1 MKKEINFGIGFIT
14 GRPNVC
20 EIINHYYK
28 YILEQVE
35 ELDAKVNFTFYILY
49 DLNYMNT
56 KAEDFYKI
64 DPEVH
69 KYMTIKY
76 LTPEYV
82 VQEKKTVMEKHNLT
96 QAEADLLIGT
106 GYAKAR
112 NSILYQALSDG
123 IDYLLF
129 WDDDEYPLASVKDG
143 ANTHWLKQKNVLQH
157 IKYIEDVDITYGY
170 RCGLMNPFPFVEYSD
185 IITESVYKDF
195 IKALE
200 NDVVSWNKVQY
211 MVKNESGIEYAD
223 EQIALGNKGL
233 EEINDIGIN
242 SVAFGS
248 GICLNLSHLD
258 KIPAFY
264 NPPEARGE
272 DTFFSCTLA
281 YTGAKTLKIPTY
293 HFHDGFLKYKFLM
306 DDKFPNKLRKIT
318 SKDEEIESRFLK
330 TAIGWTRYKP
340 LLYYIWNKNTYRE
353 IMDEAKQKFRENAA
367 KVSTAF
373 KNCDL
378 TCLAD
383 ILEEYD
389 KNVKKHYKEYID
401 TNKIWNKIK
410 FDIKQ
415 K

>member
-35 ELDAKVNFTFYILY
+35 ELDTKVNFTFYILY

-69 KYMTIKY
+69 EYITIKY
-76 LTPEYV
+76 LTPECV
-82 VQEKKTVMEKHNLT
+82 MQEKKTVMEKHNLT
-96 QAEADLLIGT
+96 QDEANLLIGT

-112 NSILYQALSDG
+112 NSILYQALTDH

-129 WDDDEYPLASVKDG
+129 WDDDEYPLASIKDR
-143 ANTHWLKQKNVLQH
+143 ANTRWLKQKNVLQH
-157 IKYIEDVDITYGY
+157 IKYIEDADITYGY

-185 IITESVYKDF
+185 IITESVYRDF

-200 NDVVSWNKVQY
+200 NDVVSWNKAQY
-211 MVKNESGIEYAD
+211 MLKNESGIEYAD
-223 EQIALGNKGL
+223 EQIALGNSGL
-233 EEINDIGIN
+233 EEVHDIGIN

-281 YTGAKTLKIPTY
+281 YNGAKVLKIPTY

-318 SKDEEIESRFLK
+318 SKDDEIESRFLK

-340 LLYYIWNKNTYRE
+340 LLYYIWDKNTYRE
-353 IMDEAKQKFRENAA
+353 TMDEAKQKFRENAA

-383 ILEEYD
+383 ILEKYD
-389 KNVKKHYKEYID
+389 KNVEKHYKEYMD
-401 TNKIWNKIK
+401 TNKIWDKIK
-410 FDIKQ
+410 FDIKRG
-415 K
+415 